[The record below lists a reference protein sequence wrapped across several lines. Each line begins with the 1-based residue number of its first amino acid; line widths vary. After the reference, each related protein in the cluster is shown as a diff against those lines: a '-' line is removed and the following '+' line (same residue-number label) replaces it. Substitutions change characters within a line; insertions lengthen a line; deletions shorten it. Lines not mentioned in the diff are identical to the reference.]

1 MALLVGK
8 QHVNKVD
15 KKGRISV
22 PKRFRDVMERQ
33 GFRGLYAFP
42 SFKFP
47 AIETCGLALMRR
59 MSESLDDLALFS
71 DDRDD
76 LVTVV
81 MNNAEEL
88 PFDPEG
94 RVVLPKEF
102 LDHAGIAS
110 EAVFVGAG
118 TRCQIWEP
126 DAFAAHNK
134 RAFASARARG
144 ATLPLRA
151 APTEKDDGS

>member
-22 PKRFRDVMERQ
+22 PKRFRDAFEQQ
-33 GFRGLYAFP
+33 GFRGLFAFP

-47 AIETCGLALMRR
+47 AIETCGLSLMKR
-59 MSESLDDLALFS
+59 MSDSLDDLALFS

-76 LVTVV
+76 LVTVI

-102 LDHAGIAS
+102 LDHAGIES
-110 EAVFVGAG
+110 DAVFVGGG
-118 TRCQIWEP
+118 TRCQIWDP
-126 DAFAAHNK
+126 QKFAAHNK
-134 RAFASARARG
+134 QAFANARARG
-144 ATLPLRA
+144 ATLPMRA
-151 APTEKDDGS
+151 SEPKGGDE